1 MKTSKQ
7 LIFHFLG
14 ILFLLASCSDDPTKQ
29 QVFEDF
35 VKEQLPGKG
44 KDLRVQHFI
53 LNHYNFLNEEE
64 LFNGEEYD
72 TNHVCLF
79 IKDGQDFLYSF
90 RLVTTGKSEGIDNYG
105 SDYKVYNT
113 KGGISK
119 DELKSFQNNF
129 RKLAY
134 FLYEKNSEH
143 LKYKPHQ
150 EVLNKADL
158 NLYKQDLKQRLFFAN
173 ANLKRLGFKEAPTQL
188 ILKRISSSKDKKHIY
203 LRIKENKNELILDV
217 NGHSIEALI
226 HYDDK
231 YNFTDPELLA
241 LEAALEAR
249 GAIHKLKHIKTEFI
263 EDCDGVKS
271 DNCGLPHVTNLFIKY
286 KGVYYGIDKWNE
298 IL

>member
-1 MKTSKQ
+1 MKTIKQ
-7 LIFHFLG
+7 RIFPFLG

-29 QVFEDF
+29 EVFEDF

-53 LNHYNFLNEEE
+53 LNHYNFLNEEQ
-64 LFNGEEYD
+64 LYNGEEYD

-90 RLVTTGKSEGIDNYG
+90 RLVAKRESEGIDNYDKG
-105 SDYKVYNT
+105 FRVYNT
-113 KGGISK
+113 KGDLSEE
-119 DELKSFQNNF
+119 DLKPFQKNF

-134 FLYEKNSEH
+134 YLYDQNAEH

-150 EVLNKADL
+150 EVLNKRDL
-158 NLYKQDLKQRLFFAN
+158 KLYKQDLKQRLVFAN
-173 ANLKRLGFKEAPTQL
+173 ANLKRFGFKEVAIHL
-188 ILKRISSSKDKKHIY
+188 ILNRISLSKDKKHIY

-217 NGHSIEALI
+217 NGYSIDALI
-226 HYDDK
+226 HEDDK
-231 YNFTDPELLA
+231 YNFTRTDLIVLYNT
-241 LEAALEAR
+241 
-249 GAIHKLKHIKTEFI
+249 GAIHRLNKINTEFI
-263 EDCDGVKS
+263 ENCDDVKS

>member
-29 QVFEDF
+29 EVFEDF

-134 FLYEKNSEH
+134 FLYEKNAEH
-143 LKYKPHQ
+143 LKYQPHQ
-150 EVLNKADL
+150 EVLNKDDL
-158 NLYKQDLKQRLFFAN
+158 KLYKQDLKQRLVFAN
-173 ANLKRLGFKEAPTQL
+173 ANLKRLGFKEVSTQL
-188 ILKRISSSKDKKHIY
+188 ILNRTSLSKDKKHIY

-226 HYDDK
+226 YYADK
-231 YNFTDPELLA
+231 FNYSPEDLADLYN
-241 LEAALEAR
+241 R
-249 GAIHKLKHIKTEFI
+249 GAIYKLKHIKTEFI
-263 EDCDGVKS
+263 ENCDGVKS